1 MNADLMKLELT
12 EWLSKLD
19 DRQILTSLL
28 QFKKSTES
36 SDWSDN
42 LTKEQIESL
51 HRGLSEMA
59 QGKVV
64 SSDDFWNSIEK
75 KD

>member
-1 MNADLMKLELT
+1 MKTDLIKFELM
-12 EWLSKLD
+12 EWLSKVD
-19 DRQILTSLL
+19 DSQILTSLL

-36 SDWSDN
+36 GDWSAQ
-42 LTKEQIESL
+42 LTKEQLESL

>member
-1 MNADLMKLELT
+1 MKMELM

-36 SDWSDN
+36 VDWSDN

-51 HRGLSEMA
+51 NRGLSEMA